1 MPKSQTVNDSWR
13 RLSPQVIFVAL
24 SLIVAGGCQ
33 SFAPG
38 SLAGLSTARKE
49 SRILKEAQ
57 NEPFPS
63 PADVGLASASA
74 AL

>member
-1 MPKSQTVNDSWR
+1 MPKPHAVNDSWR
-13 RLSPQVIFVAL
+13 RLSPRVILVAF
-24 SLIVAGGCQ
+24 SLVLAAGCQ